1 MIHELKHYYNGS
13 KLLCTETKITFGLLQ
28 QVLNGHRLTRRERK
42 QLTRTINDLFRVV
55 PFSVFIIVPFM
66 EFTLPIFLKLFP
78 NMLPSTFKQI
88 NNNEENLKKF
98 FQIKLEATQFL
109 QDTIF
114 KSQDISFN
122 DMITIQFEEFL
133 QKIHTSD
140 NYPTINEI
148 VEFSSRFSHKLTI
161 DNLDRS
167 QLTALCKLFNL
178 SFNGPKHYLRYKLR
192 LKLYRL
198 KNDDKLI
205 LNEGITNLNIE
216 ELQAACHERGIN
228 SFDINNKSL
237 QSQLQQWL
245 DLHSDKSISP
255 ITILLILHKIKT
267 KDTTVSQPIYVNASW
282 LLLFDQQIILQT
294 SSASIDDYTLTSEQ
308 MAVVKNRN
316 VISSENIA
324 NTDDDH
330 MRNLVIGHEQ
340 FDDLEDMEDMY
351 ESESSADD
359 IIELNVGGQ
368 KMTTYRSTLTAVP
381 NSSLALLFTKDP
393 KDKTKLKIK
402 HNKIKFFDHNPVQFA
417 YLLDQ
422 LRSIKRMPKIP
433 KHELN
438 IVAPNADI
446 KFNFSTM
453 LF

>member
-1 MIHELKHYYNGS
+1 KRREIWKRIIHELKHYYNGS

-42 QLTRTINDLFRVV
+42 QLNRTINDLFRVV

-88 NNNEENLKKF
+88 DNNEENLKKF
-98 FQIKLEATQFL
+98 FQIKFEATQFL

-114 KSQDISFN
+114 KSQDISF
-122 DMITIQFEEFL
+122 DDVITIQFDEFL

-148 VEFSSRFSHKLTI
+148 IEFSSRFSHKLTI

-167 QLTALCKLFNL
+167 QLIALCKLFNL
-178 SFNGPKHYLRYKLR
+178 SFNGPKHYLRYKLH

-205 LNEGITNLNIE
+205 LNEGIANLNIE

-267 KDTTVSQPIYVNASW
+267 KDTTVFQPIHVNNDMKECQVFSQIQSTKIHTKHFTY
-282 LLLFDQQIILQT
+282 LQQISQT
-294 SSASIDDYTLTSEQ
+294 SSQ
-308 MAVVKNRN
+308 R
-316 VISSENIA
+316 
-324 NTDDDH
+324 
-330 MRNLVIGHEQ
+330 
-340 FDDLEDMEDMY
+340 
-351 ESESSADD
+351 
-359 IIELNVGGQ
+359 
-368 KMTTYRSTLTAVP
+368 
-381 NSSLALLFTKDP
+381 
-393 KDKTKLKIK
+393 
-402 HNKIKFFDHNPVQFA
+402 
-417 YLLDQ
+417 
-422 LRSIKRMPKIP
+422 
-433 KHELN
+433 
-438 IVAPNADI
+438 
-446 KFNFSTM
+446 
-453 LF
+453 